1 MDGQSLLI
9 LVIAGV
15 VIATFAILNGLPKR
29 QLSRLKVRPK
39 PLMTPAERRVCLM
52 IERAMPG
59 ARVHS
64 QVSMGAIMNPAK
76 GLSKSEWWT
85 TFNKFSSKRVDF
97 VVEDPHSGRIIL
109 LVEAA
114 AQTDRVEE
122 GLQRLESFRCRERRR
137 DLLAGPAARSC
148 GVLQHGR
155 RVPTVRIWCKSDN
168 IYRAYARFF
177 YSKGTLLD
185 R

>member
-97 VVEDPHSGRIIL
+97 VAEDPETGQIIL
-109 LVEAA
+109 LVELDDRSHKARRDKDRDELTRHAGYTTVRLPAGERPTQQSVTARIEAA
-114 AQTDRVEE
+114 L
-122 GLQRLESFRCRERRR
+122 GLPAPLPGQRLS
-137 DLLAGPAARSC
+137 AP
-148 GVLQHGR
+148 
-155 RVPTVRIWCKSDN
+155 I
-168 IYRAYARFF
+168 RA
-177 YSKGTLLD
+177 
-185 R
+185 

>member
-1 MDGQSLLI
+1 MNGQTLLF
-9 LVIAGV
+9 LVIAC
-15 VIATFAILNGLPKR
+15 VIIAAAAIWSGLPR
-29 QLSRLKVRPK
+29 RELSRLKVRPK

-97 VVEDPHSGRIIL
+97 VVENPHSGQIIM
-109 LVEAA
+109 LVELDDRSHDRSSD
-114 AQTDRVEE
+114 TDRDA
-122 GLQRLESFRCRERRR
+122 LTQH
-137 DLLAGPAARSC
+137 AGYT
-148 GVLQHGR
+148 
-155 RVPTVRIWCKSDN
+155 TVRLP
-168 IYRAYARFF
+168 AGARPTQATVERHIEAALGPLVPQPTR
-177 YSKGTLLD
+177 SPWQVTET
-185 R
+185 

>member
-109 LVEAA
+109 LVELSGATSA
-114 AQTDRVEE
+114 LAMTIS
-122 GLQRLESFRCRERRR
+122 ESIWIWTGG
-137 DLLAGPAARSC
+137 LAGVAILA
-148 GVLQHGR
+148 VLAGMFIGR
-155 RVPTVRIWCKSDN
+155 ASE
-168 IYRAYARFF
+168 
-177 YSKGTLLD
+177 
-185 R
+185 

>member
-1 MDGQSLLI
+1 MDGQSFLI
-9 LVIAGV
+9 FVITGV
-15 VIATFAILNGLPKR
+15 VIATFAILNSLPKR
-29 QLSRLKVRPK
+29 QLWGRKVRPK
-39 PLMTPAERRVCLM
+39 PLMTPAERKVCLM

-109 LVEAA
+109 LVELDDRSHDRRSD
-114 AQTDRVEE
+114 TDRDALTRHAGYTTLRLPAGERPMHTRVERHIE
-122 GLQRLESFRCRERRR
+122 AALGP
-137 DLLAGPAARSC
+137 LLP
-148 GVLQHGR
+148 H
-155 RVPTVRIWCKSDN
+155 PTQSSWQ
-168 IYRAYARFF
+168 A
-177 YSKGTLLD
+177 TQT
-185 R
+185 